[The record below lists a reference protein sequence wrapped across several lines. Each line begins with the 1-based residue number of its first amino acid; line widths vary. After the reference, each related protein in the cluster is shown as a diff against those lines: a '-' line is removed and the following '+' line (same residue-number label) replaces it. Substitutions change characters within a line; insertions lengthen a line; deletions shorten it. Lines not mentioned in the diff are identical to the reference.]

1 MPRLSVLA
9 ALGLLVAQGTAISVK
24 RVDRLAPR
32 RFDSSVPF
40 YDHDSHAPSDCTLWW
55 NSDDGLSCDTVLIIA
70 GISAAQLTALNPS
83 IKTCGDWKVDY
94 SYCIESASGFPEP
107 PTPPTPT
114 TTTSKAPATT
124 PSPTTPANGVTTPDP
139 AQPGMVD
146 NCNRFYKV
154 VAGDTCTTI
163 ASKNGVTI
171 AQLAAWNTQIG
182 GTACT
187 GIWAEYYIC
196 TGIIGGSPTQPSPTA
211 TPNPT
216 PQPIQDGMV
225 DNCNRW
231 HLVKTGDTC
240 STIASS
246 VGVTVAQLATWNKGI
261 GGTACTG
268 MWAGY
273 YLCTGVSGGSGTTP
287 PPANTTPQP
296 IQDGMVSNCKK
307 FHFVLGGQ
315 NCDSISKQY
324 GITVANFIKWNPA
337 AGASCTGLWAS
348 TYACVGL

>member
-1 MPRLSVLA
+1 
-9 ALGLLVAQGTAISVK
+9 
-24 RVDRLAPR
+24 
-32 RFDSSVPF
+32 
-40 YDHDSHAPSDCTLWW
+40 
-55 NSDDGLSCDTVLIIA
+55 
-70 GISAAQLTALNPS
+70 
-83 IKTCGDWKVDY
+83 
-94 SYCIESASGFPEP
+94 
-107 PTPPTPT
+107 
-114 TTTSKAPATT
+114 
-124 PSPTTPANGVTTPDP
+124 
-139 AQPGMVD
+139 MVD

-171 AQLAAWNTQIG
+171 AQLVAWNTQIG
-182 GTACT
+182 GAACT
-187 GIWAEYYIC
+187 GIWAEYYVC

-231 HLVKTGDTC
+231 HLVKAGDTC

-246 VGVTVAQLATWNKGI
+246 VGVTVAQLAAWNKGI

-307 FHFVLGGQ
+307 FHFVQSGQ

-337 AGASCTGLWAS
+337 AGASCTGLWAN